1 MFYNTPCN
9 IIFSYKQPHGY
20 STSLAIMSASVLP
33 WVFLA
38 LAGLDAETG
47 IVMLIYLNNTYK
59 ERCSQG
65 KMNTREDLYD
75 AVIEVAVEKGYEDVV
90 IKVMA

>member
-1 MFYNTPCN
+1 M
-9 IIFSYKQPHGY
+9 
-20 STSLAIMSASVLP
+20 
-33 WVFLA
+33 
-38 LAGLDAETG
+38 
-47 IVMLIYLNNTYK
+47 MLIYLNHTYK

-75 AVIEVAVEKGYEDVV
+75 AVIEGAVEKGYEDVV